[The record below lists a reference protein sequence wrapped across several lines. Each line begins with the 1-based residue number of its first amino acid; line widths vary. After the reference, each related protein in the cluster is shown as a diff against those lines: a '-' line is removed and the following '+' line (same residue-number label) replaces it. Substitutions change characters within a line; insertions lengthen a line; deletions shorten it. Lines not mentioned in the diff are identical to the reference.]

1 MRNIIY
7 KNYQSTVQFLLTSSI
22 ILACFSVNLPTAW
35 MGASTIL
42 ILSMFLLGG
51 DFSAKFKKI
60 MNHPSGIATLLF
72 FVIILLGVFY
82 SSGYWDMKIKFLQ
95 KYTKLLLIPIILSS
109 VSTPK
114 IRSYGVYAFMLTA
127 VFVLFISYGKWLHI
141 LPLNLGIHDI
151 ATMDYGYAVYR
162 NRIAHNIFMSFA
174 MYVFLI
180 KAVRSEAWAQKIWIV
195 LATLAFFNV
204 MYLVNGRS
212 GQVIC
217 LGLLTYFLFK
227 QWGKKAF
234 YLILALFLSG
244 MIFKSYLTPLVPER
258 LLSITQEISDAK
270 ANHEMTSSGIRYV
283 MYQSAMHIFLKSPI
297 WGHGTGSLREEYRTL
312 SKEDYALNIE
322 GMDNPHNQ
330 YLLILVELGLI
341 GLIGFMYLFYS
352 QWIAL
357 KTKPLGEEAY
367 IQDLLEGLIL
377 TILIGSLFN
386 SLLLD
391 AGEGKFYCVMAGL
404 FLSAFYSQKN
414 KKRSYNQSKN

>member
-1 MRNIIY
+1 MNIIY
-7 KNYQSTVQFLLTSSI
+7 KNYQSAVQFLLTSSI

-35 MGASTIL
+35 MSASTVL

-51 DFSAKFKKI
+51 DFNAKFKKI
-60 MNHPSGIATLLF
+60 MNHPSAVATLLF
-72 FVIILLGVFY
+72 FAIIVLGVFY
-82 SSGYWDMKIKFLQ
+82 SSGYWDMKIKFFQ
-95 KYTKLLLIPIILSS
+95 KYTKLLLIPVILSS

-114 IRSYGVYAFMLTA
+114 IRSYGVYAFVLTA
-127 VFVLFISYGKWLHI
+127 VFVLFISYGKWLHL

-151 ATMDYGYAVYR
+151 SSLDYGFAVYK

-180 KAVRSEAWAQKIWIV
+180 KATRSQAWIQKIWGI

-212 GQVIC
+212 GQAIC
-217 LGLLTYFLFK
+217 LVLLAYFLFK
-227 QWGKKAF
+227 QCGKKAI

-244 MIFKSYLTPLVPER
+244 MIFKAYLNPLIPER

-270 ANHEMTSSGIRYV
+270 ENHEMTSSGVRYV
-283 MYQSAMHIFLKSPI
+283 MYQSAMQIFLKSPI
-297 WGHGTGSLREEYRTL
+297 WGHGTGSLREEYRAL
-312 SKEDYALNIE
+312 SKENYVLNIE

-330 YLLILVELGLI
+330 YLLILAELGLT
-341 GLIGFMYLFYS
+341 GLLGFLYLFYS
-352 QWIAL
+352 QWMTL
-357 KTKPLGEEAY
+357 KTKSLGKEAY
-367 IQDLLEGLIL
+367 IKDLSEGLII

-386 SLLLD
+386 SLILD

-404 FLSAFYSQKN
+404 FLSAFYS
-414 KKRSYNQSKN
+414 KKIKKDL